1 MAESAMSSLDFDLLT
16 IGAGSGGVRATRMA
30 AVHGARAAVVEEYRV
45 GGTCVIRGCV
55 PKKIMVYASRY
66 SEDFEDAAGFGWTVG
81 HRHFDWA
88 TLIANKDREIARLE
102 GLYKKNLAVAGA
114 TLFEDRAEVLDQH
127 TVQLVKSGK
136 RVTAKTLL
144 IATGGHPFVPPEIQ
158 GRELAI
164 TSNEAFHL
172 KSQPKS
178 VVVVGGGYIA
188 IEFAGIFN
196 GLGTKTHL
204 VHHGEEVLRGFDRE
218 IRERMRHE
226 MQKRGI
232 DVHLKSSVV
241 SIRAESGRKR
251 VRLSDHSEMVV
262 DEVMFAVGRR
272 PNVQGLGLETCGVQ
286 MDTAGA
292 VRVDSHSKSSVD
304 NIYAIGDVTNRVN
317 LTPIAIREGAAF
329 AETVFNNAPTA
340 VDHADIP
347 TAVFGTPEI
356 GVVGLT
362 EEAARVLCS
371 SVDIYKSAFR
381 PMRATMSGRDT
392 LIFMKLVVDG
402 ESQRVLG
409 CHVIGEAAA
418 EMIQCVAIA
427 VKMKATK
434 QDFDATVA
442 LHPSAAEELV
452 LLKTKS

>member
-1 MAESAMSSLDFDLLT
+1 MDYDFDLLT

-30 AVHGARAAVVEEYRV
+30 ATYGAKAAVVEEYRV

-55 PKKIMVYASRY
+55 PKKLMVYASRY
-66 SEDFEDAAGFGWTVG
+66 GEDFDDAAGFGWHVP
-81 HRHFDWA
+81 HAKFDWA

-102 GLYKKNLAVAGA
+102 GLYRKNLGGAGA
-114 TLFEDRAEVLDQH
+114 AIFEDRAVLRDPH
-127 TVQLVKSGK
+127 TVHLLKANK
-136 RVTAKTLL
+136 TLTAKTVL
-144 IATGGHPFVPPEIQ
+144 IATGGRPWIPEEIE
-158 GRELAI
+158 GNDLAI

-172 KSQPKS
+172 KDLPRC
-178 VVVVGGGYIA
+178 VMVVGGGYIA
-188 IEFAGIFN
+188 IEFAGIFK
-196 GLGTKTHL
+196 GLGSRTVL
-204 VHHGEEVLRGFDRE
+204 VHHGDEVLRGFDRE

-241 SIRAESGRKR
+241 SIRAHNGRKL
-251 VRLSDHSEMVV
+251 VRLSDGTEQEV

-272 PNVQGLGLETCGVQ
+272 PNTGGLGLEHCGVEL
-286 MDTAGA
+286 TSRRA
-292 VRVDSHSKSSVD
+292 VAVDAYSRSSQA
-304 NIYAIGDVTNRVN
+304 NIYAVGDVTDRVN
-317 LTPIAIREGAAF
+317 LTPVAIREGAAF
-329 AETVFNNAPTA
+329 AETVFNDAPTA
-340 VDHADIP
+340 VDHVDIP

-362 EEAARVLCS
+362 EEAARAQFDK
-371 SVDIYKSAFR
+371 VDVYKTAFR

-402 ESQRVLG
+402 ASDRVLG
-409 CHVIGEAAA
+409 CHVMGESAA

-434 QDFDATVA
+434 RDFDATVA

-452 LLKTKS
+452 LLKTKA

>member
-1 MAESAMSSLDFDLLT
+1 MSHYDYDLLT

-30 AVHGARAAVVEEYRV
+30 ASYGAKAAVVEEYRV

-55 PKKIMVYASRY
+55 PKKLMVYASRY
-66 SEDFEDAAGFGWTVG
+66 GEDFEDAAGFGWHVPHAT
-81 HRHFDWA
+81 FDWA
-88 TLIANKDREIARLE
+88 ALIANKDREIARLE
-102 GLYKKNLAVAGA
+102 GLYRKNLDGAKAV
-114 TLFEDRAEVLDQH
+114 TIDDRAVMKDPH
-127 TVQLVKSGK
+127 TVHLAKSG
-136 RVTAKTLL
+136 RTLTAKTVL
-144 IATGGHPFVPPEIQ
+144 IATGGRPFVPDDIE

-172 KSQPKS
+172 PALPKT
-178 VVVVGGGYIA
+178 VMVVGGGYIA
-188 IEFAGIFN
+188 VEFAGIFR
-196 GLGTKTHL
+196 GLGSKVLL
-204 VHHGEEVLRGFDRE
+204 VHHGEEILRGFDRE
-218 IRERMRHE
+218 LRERMRHE
-226 MQKRGI
+226 LQKRGV
-232 DVHLKSSVV
+232 DVHLKSSVA
-241 SIRAESGRKR
+241 SIRAEDGRKR
-251 VRLSDHSEMVV
+251 VRLNDHTEHVV

-272 PNVQGLGLETCGVQ
+272 PNTGGLGLEACGVAL
-286 MDTAGA
+286 DATGA
-292 VRVDSHSKSSVD
+292 VKVDAYSRSSVPH
-304 NIYAIGDVTNRVN
+304 IYAVGDVTNRVN

-329 AETVFNNAPTA
+329 AETVFNNQPTA

-347 TAVFGTPEI
+347 TAVFGTPEV

-362 EEAARVLCS
+362 EEAARAAFAK
-371 SVDIYKSAFR
+371 VDIYKTAFR

-409 CHVIGEAAA
+409 CHVMGEAAA

-434 QDFDATVA
+434 RDFDATVA
-442 LHPSAAEELV
+442 LHPSASEELV

>member
-1 MAESAMSSLDFDLLT
+1 MATYDFDLVT

-30 AVHGARAAVVEEYRV
+30 ASYGAKAAVVEEYRV

-66 SEDFEDAAGFGWTVG
+66 SEDFADSEGFGWHVPHKT
-81 HRHFDWA
+81 FDWA

-102 GLYKKNLAVAGA
+102 GLYRKNLDSAGA
-114 TLFEDRAEVLDQH
+114 TTFEDRAVLRDPH
-127 TVQLVKSGK
+127 TVHLLKADK
-136 RVTAKTLL
+136 TITAKTIL
-144 IATGGHPFVPPEIQ
+144 IATGGRPWMPDDVD
-158 GRELAI
+158 GADLGI

-172 KSQPKS
+172 KELPKC
-178 VVVVGGGYIA
+178 VMVVGGGYIA
-188 IEFAGIFN
+188 VEFAGIFN
-196 GLGTKTHL
+196 GLGSRTLL
-204 VHHGEEVLRGFDRE
+204 VHHGDQLLRGFDGE
-218 IRERMRHE
+218 VRERMRHE
-226 MQKRGI
+226 LQKRGV
-232 DVHLKSSVV
+232 DVHLKSKLA
-241 SIRAESGRKR
+241 SIRQENGRKR
-251 VRLSDHSEMVV
+251 VRLVDGTEHVV

-272 PNVQGLGLETCGVQ
+272 ANTGALGLEHCGVELT
-286 MDTAGA
+286 DKRA
-292 VRVDSHSKSSVD
+292 VKVDEHSRSTQP
-304 NIYAIGDVTNRVN
+304 NIYAVGDVTNRVN

-329 AETVFNNAPTA
+329 AETVFNKTPTT

-362 EEAARVLCS
+362 EEAAREQCAR
-371 SVDIYKSAFR
+371 VDIYKTAFR

-434 QDFDATVA
+434 RDFDQTVA

>member
-1 MAESAMSSLDFDLLT
+1 MSSFDYDLVT

-30 AVHGARAAVVEEYRV
+30 AQYGAKAAVVEEYRV

-55 PKKIMVYASRY
+55 PKKILVYASRY
-66 SEDFEDAAGFGWTVG
+66 SEDFEDAAGFGWSVG
-81 HRHFDWA
+81 RRHFDWA

-102 GLYKKNLAVAGA
+102 GLYKKNLNGAGA
-114 TLFEDRAEVLDQH
+114 SLFEDRAELVDQH
-127 TVQLVKSGK
+127 TVRLVNAGKSISTK
-136 RVTAKTLL
+136 HVL
-144 IATGGHPFVPPEIQ
+144 IATGGAPFVPAAIE

-172 KSQPKS
+172 HQQPKS
-178 VVVVGGGYIA
+178 ILIVGGGYIA

-196 GLGTKTHL
+196 GLGSKTHL
-204 VHHGEEVLRGFDRE
+204 VHHGEDVLRGFDRE

-226 MQKRGI
+226 LQKRNV
-232 DVHLKSSVV
+232 DVRLKSSVV
-241 SIRAESGRKR
+241 SITRDGDRKR
-251 VRLSDHSEMVV
+251 VRLSDHTELHV

-272 PNVQGLGLETCGVQ
+272 PNVAGLGLEACGVKL
-286 MDTAGA
+286 DSFGA
-292 VRVDSHSKSSVD
+292 VQVDGFSRSSVE
-304 NIYAIGDVTNRVN
+304 NIYAVGDVTNRVN

-329 AETVFNNAPTA
+329 AETVFNQNPTT
-340 VDHADIP
+340 VDHSDIA

-356 GVVGLT
+356 GVVGLS
-362 EEAARVLCS
+362 EEAARAAYK
-371 SVDIYKSAFR
+371 SVDIYKTGFR

-409 CHVIGEAAA
+409 CHVLGEAAA
-418 EMIQCVAIA
+418 EMIQCVAVA

-434 QDFDATVA
+434 RDFDATVA

-452 LLKTKS
+452 LLKTKV

>member
-1 MAESAMSSLDFDLLT
+1 MASYDFDLLT

-30 AVHGARAAVVEEYRV
+30 ASYGARAAVVEEYRV

-55 PKKIMVYASRY
+55 PKKILVYASRY
-66 SEDFEDAAGFGWTVG
+66 SEDLQDAAGFGWHVG
-81 HRHFDWA
+81 SHHFEWPE
-88 TLIANKDREIARLE
+88 LIANKDREIARLE
-102 GLYKKNLAVAGA
+102 GLYRKNLAGAGA
-114 TLFEDRAEVLDQH
+114 TLFEDRAVILDPH
-127 TVQLVKSGK
+127 SVKLAGSGK
-136 RVTAKTLL
+136 IVTAQTLL
-144 IATGGHPFVPPEIQ
+144 VATGGQPFVPDDIP
-158 GRELAI
+158 GAELAI

-172 KSQPKS
+172 PALPKS
-178 VVVVGGGYIA
+178 VMVVGGGYIA

-196 GLGTKTHL
+196 GLGSKTHL

-226 MQKRGI
+226 MQKRGV
-232 DVHLKSSVV
+232 DVHIRSSVV
-241 SIRAESGRKR
+241 SIRAEGGRKR
-251 VRLSDHSEMVV
+251 VRLNDHTEHVV
-262 DEVMFAVGRR
+262 DEIMFAVGRR
-272 PNVQGLGLETCGVQ
+272 PNVNGLGLEAAGVQ
-286 MDTAGA
+286 LDDKGA
-292 VRVDSHSKSSVD
+292 IRVDSLSRTNVE
-304 NIYAIGDVTNRVN
+304 NIYAVGDVTNRVN

-329 AETVFNNAPTA
+329 AETLYNSTPTR
-340 VDHADIP
+340 VDHADIA

-356 GVVGLT
+356 GTVGLT
-362 EEAARVLCS
+362 EDASRMFGGEI
-371 SVDIYKSAFR
+371 DIYKTAFR

-427 VKMKATK
+427 VKMRATK
-434 QDFDATVA
+434 ADFDATVA

-452 LLKTKS
+452 LLKTKSGAS

>member
-1 MAESAMSSLDFDLLT
+1 MSSFDFDLLT

-30 AVHGARAAVVEEYRV
+30 AQYGAKAAVVEEYRV

-55 PKKIMVYASRY
+55 PKKILVYASRY
-66 SEDFEDAAGFGWTVG
+66 SEDFDDAAGFGWSVG

-102 GLYKKNLAVAGA
+102 GLYKKNLGSAGA
-114 TLFEDRAEVLDQH
+114 SLFEDRAVLVDRH
-127 TVQLVKSGK
+127 TVRLVKAGK
-136 RVTAKTLL
+136 TLTAKHVL
-144 IATGGHPFVPPEIQ
+144 IATGGAPFVPEEIA

-172 KSQPKS
+172 SRQPKS
-178 VVVVGGGYIA
+178 ILIVGGGYIA

-196 GLGTKTHL
+196 GLGTRTHL
-204 VHHGEEVLRGFDRE
+204 VHHGDEVLRGFDRE

-226 MQKRGI
+226 MQKRHI

-241 SIRAESGRKR
+241 SIAQDDGRKR
-251 VRLSDHSEMVV
+251 VRLSDHTELLV

-272 PNVQGLGLETCGVQ
+272 PNVAGLGLEACGVKR
-286 MDTAGA
+286 DSFGA
-292 VRVDSHSKSSVD
+292 VQVDSHSRSSVE
-304 NIYAIGDVTNRVN
+304 NIFAVGDVTNRVT

-329 AETVFNNAPTA
+329 AETVFNNNPTI
-340 VDHADIP
+340 VDHSDIA

-356 GVVGLT
+356 GVVGLS
-362 EEAARVLCS
+362 EEAARAKYKTI
-371 SVDIYKSAFR
+371 DIYKTGFR

-402 ESQRVLG
+402 DSQLVLG
-409 CHVIGEAAA
+409 CHVLGEAAA

-427 VKMKATK
+427 IKMKATK
-434 QDFDATVA
+434 RDFDATVA